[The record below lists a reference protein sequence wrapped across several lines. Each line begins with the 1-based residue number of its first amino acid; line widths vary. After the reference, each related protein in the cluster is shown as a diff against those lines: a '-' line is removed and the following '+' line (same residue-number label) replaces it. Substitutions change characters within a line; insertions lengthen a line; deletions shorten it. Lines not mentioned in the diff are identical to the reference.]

1 MKEEHPI
8 VQRVYAAKADM
19 IVADELISDYLP
31 FIKAEAA
38 KVMKRGLNTEQ
49 DDEYSIAMIAFHE
62 AINGYSKTRGSF
74 LNYASMIIR
83 NRLIDYWRKNDRHSK
98 VISLNSPITDDSD
111 TLEDRVIGEEFQEE
125 NIVSRELTKE
135 EILELSE
142 QMKSFGLSLTD
153 VAETSPKEEATLAK
167 CKKVIA
173 AAKANE
179 EVMASLFRTKRL
191 PIKKIMEEVKV
202 PRKTIERHRKYIV
215 ALLLIYSNGYE
226 IIRGH
231 LKEVMKG
238 VTGR

>member
-8 VQRVYAAKADM
+8 VQRVYAAKVDM
-19 IVADELISDYLP
+19 IAADELISDYLP

>member
-19 IVADELISDYLP
+19 IAADELISDYLP

-62 AINGYSKTRGSF
+62 AINGCSKTRGSF
-74 LNYASMIIR
+74 LNYASMLIR

-98 VISLNSPITDDSD
+98 VISLNTPSKESD
-111 TLEDRVIGEEFQEE
+111 TSLEDRIIGEEFQEE
-125 NIVSRELTKE
+125 QLVSRDLTKK

-142 QMKSFGLSLTD
+142 QMKDFGVSLTD
-153 VAETSPKEEATLAK
+153 VAESSPKQERTLAS
-167 CKKVIA
+167 CQKVA
-173 AAKANE
+173 ALAKDNE
-179 EVMASLFRTKRL
+179 EVMESFFRTKRL
-191 PIKKIMEEVKV
+191 PIKKILEEVKV

-226 IIRGH
+226 IISGH

-238 VTGR
+238 VTGK

>member
-19 IVADELISDYLP
+19 IAADELISDYLP